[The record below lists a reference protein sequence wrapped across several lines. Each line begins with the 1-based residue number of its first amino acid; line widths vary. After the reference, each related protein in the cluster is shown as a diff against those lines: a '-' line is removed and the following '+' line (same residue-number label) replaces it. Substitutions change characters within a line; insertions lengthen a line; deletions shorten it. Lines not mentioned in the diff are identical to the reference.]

1 LYFVPGIMER
11 WNDGKMGVK
20 EEDAIIILIIRP
32 IPLDP
37 LFHYSSIPTFQL

>member
-1 LYFVPGIMER
+1 MER

-20 EEDAIIILIIRP
+20 EEENIAMIRA

-37 LFHYSSIPTFQL
+37 LFHYSSVPTFQL